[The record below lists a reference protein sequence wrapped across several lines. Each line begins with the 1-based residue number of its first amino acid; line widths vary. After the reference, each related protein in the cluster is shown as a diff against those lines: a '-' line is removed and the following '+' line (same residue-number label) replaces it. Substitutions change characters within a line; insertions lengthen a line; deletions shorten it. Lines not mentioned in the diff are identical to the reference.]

1 MSAVWSASRA
11 AVRRRR
17 LQTVVIGLVVTA
29 TTATLLL
36 GLALLHAASAPFD
49 RAFAG
54 QRGAHAVASFD
65 LDRVGT
71 GELAA
76 AGRTS
81 GAQTAGPFEVASLEF
96 DEDWLWNPPG
106 TLVVAGRADP
116 GGAVDRVRMV
126 AGRWAEGPGEIV
138 VNWAVDGSPDAELL
152 GSHLAAP
159 GAPPLTVVGFAT
171 SLSRSAG
178 AWVTPGQVAELRPY
192 GAQLLY
198 RFAGDPDGAAL
209 DAAVREATA
218 GLPEG
223 ALTGTQSYLSLR
235 DAFSAQAD
243 AYLPFL
249 AFFGVLG
256 LLVALLITGNVVSG
270 AVISGRRHIGVLK
283 ALGFTPR
290 TRWSRSTC

>member
-11 AVRRRR
+11 AVRRRH

-36 GLALLHAASAPFD
+36 GLALLHAASGPFD

-76 AGRTS
+76 AGRAS
-81 GAQTAGPFEVASLEF
+81 GAGTAGPFEVAALEF

-126 AGRWAEGPGEIV
+126 AGRWARPRARSSSTGT
-138 VNWAVDGSPDAELL
+138 ST
-152 GSHLAAP
+152 
-159 GAPPLTVVGFAT
+159 APPARNCSVRASRPPVPRR
-171 SLSRSAG
+171 SRS
-178 AWVTPGQVAELRPY
+178 
-192 GAQLLY
+192 
-198 RFAGDPDGAAL
+198 
-209 DAAVREATA
+209 
-218 GLPEG
+218 
-223 ALTGTQSYLSLR
+223 
-235 DAFSAQAD
+235 SA
-243 AYLPFL
+243 
-249 AFFGVLG
+249 
-256 LLVALLITGNVVSG
+256 S
-270 AVISGRRHIGVLK
+270 
-283 ALGFTPR
+283 PR
-290 TRWSRSTC
+290 A